1 MNFEYPDAVT
11 FSHMDPDIRL
21 SSIEFDSDYEWRLW
35 PYEFN
40 LASVKLNYSDG
51 KSFIFEN
58 LEREMYH

>member
-11 FSHMDPDIRL
+11 FSHMDADIRL
-21 SSIEFDSDYEWRLW
+21 SSIEFDSDYEFIW
-35 PYEFN
+35 PYAWN

-58 LEREMYH
+58 LRRE